1 MNKDKPRLQKKSVIA
16 KAKVQDRERQLDE
29 VHKENE
35 KLNNFANQLADY
47 CYRFLPSSV
56 HKRVRKQE
64 RSKAESNEISKMNA
78 AMNQWMKGVLKNN
91 MPSL

>member
-35 KLNNFANQLADY
+35 KLNNFANQ
-47 CYRFLPSSV
+47 FLP
-56 HKRVRKQE
+56 KGARRKVTK
-64 RSKAESNEISKMNA
+64 SAK
-78 AMNQWMKGVLKNN
+78 
-91 MPSL
+91 